1 MCDIFKNELLMLL
14 NDKVDDNTLINISNE
29 IDIILADYDINRSQ
43 SKTINLD
50 DIKTLIDT
58 YLMTLKIRG
67 LSKGTTSL
75 YSLILNSFFET
86 VQKELEDI
94 TSKDIRGYLSKYQ
107 REHKVCNRTLSS
119 RKTIICT
126 FFKWVASEGYISNNP
141 AENVHAI
148 KYNRIHKQAMT
159 QLDLE
164 KIRLAC
170 KTKREKAIIEVLY
183 STACRVS
190 ELSALDISD
199 VDFET
204 KEVTLLG
211 KGNQYRTSFLNAKAE
226 VALKDYLDSRTDDN
240 EALFVY
246 QKEPYDRLA
255 KSGIENIVKNIMSKT
270 SDMSVHVTPHIFRH
284 TTATTALDRG
294 MNIAD
299 VSKFLGHKSIAT
311 TMEYITTNFNSIKE
325 EHKTCIV

>member
-299 VSKFLGHKSIAT
+299 VSKLLGHKSIAT

>member
-14 NDKVDDNTLINISNE
+14 NDKVDENTLINISNE

-58 YLMTLKIRG
+58 YFMTLKIRG

-75 YSLILNSFFET
+75 YSLVLNSFFET
-86 VQKELEDI
+86 VQKELEEI

-126 FFKWVASEGYISNNP
+126 FFKWLASEGYISNNP

-226 VALKDYLDSRTDDN
+226 VALKAYLDSRTDDN

-255 KSGIENIVKNIMSKT
+255 KSGIENIVKNIMSRT
-270 SDMSVHVTPHIFRH
+270 SNMSVHVTPHIFRH

-311 TMEYITTNFNSIKE
+311 TMEYITTNLNSIKE

>member
-1 MCDIFKNELLMLL
+1 MI
-14 NDKVDDNTLINISNE
+14 
-29 IDIILADYDINRSQ
+29 
-43 SKTINLD
+43 
-50 DIKTLIDT
+50 
-58 YLMTLKIRG
+58 LKIRG

-86 VQKELEDI
+86 IQKELGDI
-94 TSKDIRGYLSKYQ
+94 SSKDIRGYLSKYQ
-107 REHKVCNRTLSS
+107 KEHNVCNRTLSS

-126 FFKWVASEGYISNNP
+126 YFKWLASEGYISNNP
-141 AENVHAI
+141 GENVHAI

-255 KSGIENIVKNIMSKT
+255 KSGIENIVKNIMSRT
-270 SDMSVHVTPHIFRH
+270 SDMNVHVTPHIFRH

-299 VSKFLGHKSIAT
+299 VSKLLGHKNIAT
-311 TMEYITTNFNSIKE
+311 TMEYITTNLNSIKE
-325 EHKTCIV
+325 EHKTCII

>member
-14 NDKVDDNTLINISNE
+14 NDKVDDNILINISNE
-29 IDIILADYDINRSQ
+29 IDIMLADYDINRSQ

-50 DIKTLIDT
+50 DIKTLMDT

-75 YSLILNSFFET
+75 YSLILNSFFKT

-126 FFKWVASEGYISNNP
+126 FFKWLASEGYIPNNP
-141 AENVHAI
+141 AENVYAI

-226 VALKDYLDSRTDDN
+226 VALKDYLDSRADDN

-246 QKEPYDRLA
+246 QKEPYGRLA
-255 KSGIENIVKNIMSKT
+255 KSGIENIVKNIMSRT
-270 SDMSVHVTPHIFRH
+270 SDMNVHVTPHIFRH
-284 TTATTALDRG
+284 TTATVALDRG

-311 TMEYITTNFNSIKE
+311 TMEYITTNLNSIKE

>member
-14 NDKVDDNTLINISNE
+14 NDKVDDSTLINISNE
-29 IDIILADYDINRSQ
+29 IDIILTDYDINRSQ

-75 YSLILNSFFET
+75 YSLILNNFFET

-126 FFKWVASEGYISNNP
+126 FFKWSASEGYISNNP

-148 KYNRIHKQAMT
+148 KYNRTHKQAMT

-204 KEVTLLG
+204 REVTLLG

-246 QKEPYDRLA
+246 QKEPYGRLA
-255 KSGIENIVKNIMSKT
+255 KSGIENIVKNIMSRT
-270 SDMSVHVTPHIFRH
+270 SDMNVHVTPHIFRH

>member
-67 LSKGTTSL
+67 LSKGTVSL

-126 FFKWVASEGYISNNP
+126 FFKWLASEGYISNNP

-199 VDFET
+199 IDFET

-226 VALKDYLDSRTDDN
+226 VALKDYLDNRTDDN

-246 QKEPYDRLA
+246 QKEPYGRLA

>member
-126 FFKWVASEGYISNNP
+126 FFKWSASEGYISNNP

-170 KTKREKAIIEVLY
+170 ETKREKAIIEVLY

-199 VDFET
+199 IDFET

-299 VSKFLGHKSIAT
+299 VSKLLGHKNIAT
-311 TMEYITTNFNSIKE
+311 TMEYITTNLNSIKE
-325 EHKTCIV
+325 EHKTCII

>member
-14 NDKVDDNTLINISNE
+14 NDKVDDNTLTNISNE
-29 IDIILADYDINRSQ
+29 IDIMLADYDINRSQ

-50 DIKTLIDT
+50 DIKTLMDT

-75 YSLILNSFFET
+75 YSLILNSFFKT

-126 FFKWVASEGYISNNP
+126 FFKWLASEGYIPNNP
-141 AENVHAI
+141 AENVYAI

-226 VALKDYLDSRTDDN
+226 VALKDYLDSRADDN

-246 QKEPYDRLA
+246 QKEPYGRLA
-255 KSGIENIVKNIMSKT
+255 KSGIENIVKNIMSRT
-270 SDMSVHVTPHIFRH
+270 SDMNVHVTPHIFRH
-284 TTATTALDRG
+284 TTATVALDRG

-311 TMEYITTNFNSIKE
+311 TMEYITTNLNSIKE

>member
-14 NDKVDDNTLINISNE
+14 NDKVDDDTLINISNE
-29 IDIILADYDINRSQ
+29 IDIILVDYDINRSQ

-58 YLMTLKIRG
+58 YFMTLKIRG

-75 YSLILNSFFET
+75 YSLVLNSFFET

-126 FFKWVASEGYISNNP
+126 FFKWLASEGYIPNNP

-190 ELSALDISD
+190 ELSALDIAD

-255 KSGIENIVKNIMSKT
+255 KSGIENIVKNIMSRT
-270 SDMSVHVTPHIFRH
+270 SDMNVHVTPHIFRH

-311 TMEYITTNFNSIKE
+311 TMEYITTNLNSIKE

>member
-29 IDIILADYDINRSQ
+29 IDIMLADYDINRSQ

-50 DIKTLIDT
+50 DIKTLMDT
-58 YLMTLKIRG
+58 YLVTLKIRG

-75 YSLILNSFFET
+75 YSLILNNFFET

-126 FFKWVASEGYISNNP
+126 FFKWLASEGYIPNNP
-141 AENVHAI
+141 GENVHAI

-170 KTKREKAIIEVLY
+170 QTKREKAIIEVLY

-226 VALKDYLDSRTDDN
+226 VALKDYLDGRTDDN

-255 KSGIENIVKNIMSKT
+255 KSGIENIVKNIMSRT
-270 SDMSVHVTPHIFRH
+270 SDMNVHVTPHIFRH
-284 TTATTALDRG
+284 TTATTALNRG

-311 TMEYITTNFNSIKE
+311 TMEYITTNLNSIKE

>member
-1 MCDIFKNELLMLL
+1 MCDIFKNELLMIL
-14 NDKVDDNTLINISNE
+14 NDKVDDNTLIKISNE
-29 IDIILADYDINRSQ
+29 LDIVLADYDINRSQ

-50 DIKTLIDT
+50 DIKTLMDT

-75 YSLILNSFFET
+75 YSLILNNFFET
-86 VQKELEDI
+86 VQKKLEDI

-107 REHKVCNRTLSS
+107 RNHKVCNRTLSS

-126 FFKWVASEGYISNNP
+126 FFKWLASEGYIPNNP
-141 AENVHAI
+141 GGNVHAI

-170 KTKREKAIIEVLY
+170 ETKREKAIIEVLY

-199 VDFET
+199 IDFET

-255 KSGIENIVKNIMSKT
+255 KSGIENIVKNIMSRT
-270 SDMSVHVTPHIFRH
+270 SDMSVRVTPHIFRH
-284 TTATTALDRG
+284 TTATIALDRG

-299 VSKFLGHKSIAT
+299 VSKLLGHKSIAT

>member
-14 NDKVDDNTLINISNE
+14 NDKVDDNTLTNISNE
-29 IDIILADYDINRSQ
+29 IDIILADYDVNRSQ

-50 DIKTLIDT
+50 DIKTLVDT

-67 LSKGTTSL
+67 LSKGTVSL

-126 FFKWVASEGYISNNP
+126 FFKWLASEGYISNNP

-148 KYNRIHKQAMT
+148 KYNRTHKQAMT

-170 KTKREKAIIEVLY
+170 ETKREKAIIEVLY

-246 QKEPYDRLA
+246 QKEPYGRLA

-284 TTATTALDRG
+284 TTATTALNRG

-299 VSKFLGHKSIAT
+299 VSKLLGHKSIAT
-311 TMEYITTNFNSIKE
+311 TMEYITTNLNSIKG
-325 EHKTCIV
+325 EHKACIV

>member
-29 IDIILADYDINRSQ
+29 IDIMLADYDINRSQ

-50 DIKTLIDT
+50 DIKTLVDT

-75 YSLILNSFFET
+75 YSLILNNFFET

-126 FFKWVASEGYISNNP
+126 FFKWLASEGYISNNP

-170 KTKREKAIIEVLY
+170 KTKREKAVIEVLY

-226 VALKDYLDSRTDDN
+226 VALKDYLDSRADDN

-255 KSGIENIVKNIMSKT
+255 KSGIENIVKNIVSRT
-270 SDMSVHVTPHIFRH
+270 SDMNVHVTPHIFRH

-311 TMEYITTNFNSIKE
+311 TMEYITTNLNSIKE